1 MVAENN
7 YNILSDQLGQIEMTI
22 LNIKVG
28 IIADRLVRVVL
39 DNVAVHDVGLARLH
53 VVVFNDGGQ

>member
-1 MVAENN
+1 
-7 YNILSDQLGQIEMTI
+7 MTI

-39 DNVAVHDVGLARLH
+39 DNVAVYDVGLARLH

>member
-1 MVAENN
+1 M
-7 YNILSDQLGQIEMTI
+7 EMTI